1 MRHDDLWEGQCLL
14 LEKQMQLEKVDKIW
28 AHDLFL
34 SFESKAANG
43 FPCHA

>member
-28 AHDLFL
+28 TYNLFL
-34 SFESKAANG
+34 SFESKATNG